1 LNSEYAERAHPLL
14 DELTKAMLCLTD
26 ARRKTDYDATLGR
39 KASGESR
46 KRSLEELL
54 LARKIVDREQLD
66 KAQKLSSA
74 IGVDLRDAVMQQK
87 LAKPDVVM
95 QAYADSLGLP
105 FLDLASMEPQPD
117 LIAKLPAVMARQHSC
132 APLLIDDE
140 KVIVASP
147 NPLRPEVED
156 EVRLRFGVPVR
167 VVLCTPADIH
177 ELVNKHYSKEAAAAQ
192 IGVTLPGGKTDAE
205 ADDGKGKKKK
215 PKLNPAER
223 KKRRQQVV
231 MVSFMLTFMVFALF
245 GSMFPKP
252 TLVQQLGVIK
262 FYLSGAGLGSIAAAI
277 GWFAT

>member
-1 LNSEYAERAHPLL
+1 
-14 DELTKAMLCLTD
+14 
-26 ARRKTDYDATLGR
+26 
-39 KASGESR
+39 
-46 KRSLEELL
+46 
-54 LARKIVDREQLD
+54 
-66 KAQKLSSA
+66 
-74 IGVDLRDAVMQQK
+74 
-87 LAKPDVVM
+87 
-95 QAYADSLGLP
+95 
-105 FLDLASMEPQPD
+105 
-117 LIAKLPAVMARQHSC
+117 VMARQHSC

-192 IGVTLPGGKTDAE
+192 IGVTLPGGQAAAE
-205 ADDGKGKKKK
+205 TTADGKKKK

-231 MVSFMLTFMVFALF
+231 MLAFMLTFMVFALF
-245 GSMFPKP
+245 GSLFPKP
-252 TLVQQLGVIK
+252 TLAQQLGVIM
-262 FYLSGAGLGSIAAAI
+262 FYFYGALLGGIAAGI